1 MLHAVQGL
9 DHPGHSRLLASMFA
23 DRKRVFVDLL
33 KWDVPHD
40 DYAER
45 DQFDGLDAEYL
56 IFAEGD
62 DHIASLRL
70 LRTDQPHLLGAV
82 FPELVDGDVP
92 SGPDIREISRFCI
105 SPRHRGDVRLKARRL
120 LATALTEYA
129 LVAGLNAYTAVAH
142 VSRMSN
148 LFATGWRVK
157 PLGLPDLG
165 ATHPAG
171 ALMIEIDTATPQL
184 LRRSGRYE
192 HETLHFATP
201 IPIAA

>member
-1 MLHAVQGL
+1 MLHAIQGF
-9 DHPGHSRLLASMFA
+9 DHPGQSRLIASMFA

-40 DYAER
+40 AAAER
-45 DQFDGLDAEYL
+45 DEFDDADAEYL
-56 IFAEGD
+56 IFAKGD

-70 LRTDQPHLLGAV
+70 LRTDRPHLLGSV

-105 SPRHRGDVRLKARRL
+105 SPRHRGEVRLQARRL

-129 LVAGLNAYTAVAH
+129 LLFGLSAYTAVAH
-142 VSRMSN
+142 VARMSN
-148 LFATGWRVK
+148 LFATGWRVR
-157 PLGLPDLG
+157 PLGLPDLD
-165 ATHPAG
+165 AQHPAG
-171 ALMIEIDTATPQL
+171 ALMIEIDNATPHL

-192 HETLHFATP
+192 HETLHFAH
-201 IPIAA
+201 PIAA